1 MDILSIFSFIKL
13 RRVSC
18 TPRWLEI
25 LVGVRKM
32 SKISL
37 SLDTRLLSTEGSF
50 LNLPLLTHIIF
61 IFKTREGFFI
71 SLIMSSLT
79 YLAPGLLE
87 KYFPVEIR
95 P

>member
-1 MDILSIFSFIKL
+1 M
-13 RRVSC
+13 SC
-18 TPRWLEI
+18 TPTWLQI

-37 SLDTRLLSTEGSF
+37 SLDTSLLSAEGSF
-50 LNLPLLTHIIF
+50 LNSAFLTHILF
-61 IFKTREGFFI
+61 MLKTREGFFI

-79 YLAPGLLE
+79 YLVTGIFE
-87 KYFPVEIR
+87 KYLPVEIR